1 MNLSE
6 SIRLAFSNIRAN
18 KLRSILT
25 MLGIIIGVSSVITIT
40 TIGSSLKNTIS
51 NTLSSLSGSNLVEAY
66 VSQIYVKSE
75 EGDYYDDYE
84 WQESDYLTYDELM
97 VFKEKFS
104 DKIDLFDVSMSAGE
118 ASYSSDT
125 GEAKGSVTGTM
136 TDWTEINKNDLLYGR
151 NITKAD
157 LDNKRPVCVVSDLF
171 VKYAFPD
178 EDPIGKKLELTMD
191 DGTINKVYIV
201 GVYEL
206 NKKMLGLMDVK
217 VSEKDLP
224 TPILVP
230 VTYAVERNP
239 EILDGS
245 GFTYFRFTTKKGIS
259 STAVS
264 KETKE
269 YFKETKYA
277 ENEHMEIDCYDL
289 ASELKVIT
297 TTLDVITVA
306 ISVIAAISLIVGGVG
321 VMNIMLVS
329 VIERTREIGIRKAL
343 GAKNNNIWLQFLSES
358 VVICTVGGLIGVI
371 IGIINGVIIGK
382 VAMMILENT
391 QQAMAGLLEVSIRP
405 SLLAI
410 IISVAFSML
419 TGIIFGSYPAKRAA
433 KLSPIDALRY
443 E

>member
-217 VSEKDLP
+217 VSEKDLS
-224 TPILVP
+224 TPIFSTILSVSLIPAVSIILRIIPLILICSSIISLVVP
-230 VTYAVERNP
+230 
-239 EILDGS
+239 
-245 GFTYFRFTTKKGIS
+245 GIS
-259 STAVS
+259 VTIAFSFLAKALRREDFPALGFPTITVLIPSLSRIPLLLLLINCSTLLLTS
-264 KETKE
+264 
-269 YFKETKYA
+269 
-277 ENEHMEIDCYDL
+277 L
-289 ASELKVIT
+289 
-297 TTLDVITVA
+297 TTLQ
-306 ISVIAAISLIVGGVG
+306 SRSL
-321 VMNIMLVS
+321 
-329 VIERTREIGIRKAL
+329 
-343 GAKNNNIWLQFLSES
+343 
-358 VVICTVGGLIGVI
+358 
-371 IGIINGVIIGK
+371 
-382 VAMMILENT
+382 
-391 QQAMAGLLEVSIRP
+391 
-405 SLLAI
+405 
-410 IISVAFSML
+410 
-419 TGIIFGSYPAKRAA
+419 
-433 KLSPIDALRY
+433 
-443 E
+443 

>member
-6 SIRLAFSNIRAN
+6 SIRLAFSNIKAN

-25 MLGIIIGVSSVITIT
+25 TLGIIIGVSSVITIT

-201 GVYEL
+201 GVYE
-206 NKKMLGLMDVK
+206 
-217 VSEKDLP
+217 
-224 TPILVP
+224 
-230 VTYAVERNP
+230 
-239 EILDGS
+239 
-245 GFTYFRFTTKKGIS
+245 
-259 STAVS
+259 
-264 KETKE
+264 
-269 YFKETKYA
+269 
-277 ENEHMEIDCYDL
+277 
-289 ASELKVIT
+289 
-297 TTLDVITVA
+297 
-306 ISVIAAISLIVGGVG
+306 
-321 VMNIMLVS
+321 
-329 VIERTREIGIRKAL
+329 
-343 GAKNNNIWLQFLSES
+343 
-358 VVICTVGGLIGVI
+358 
-371 IGIINGVIIGK
+371 
-382 VAMMILENT
+382 
-391 QQAMAGLLEVSIRP
+391 
-405 SLLAI
+405 
-410 IISVAFSML
+410 
-419 TGIIFGSYPAKRAA
+419 
-433 KLSPIDALRY
+433 
-443 E
+443 